1 MSKSIKIAPSGSLK
15 LLAHLG
21 AIVTISCWGASFVS
35 TKVLMEQGGFSP
47 VEMFVYRFACAY
59 VLMLLLTCNKRLL
72 SKSWKDEFSFM
83 VCGICAGSLYF
94 ITENYALR
102 HTTASNVSLLASI
115 SPIFTTLLMGVFYKM
130 KVKGGVIIGSVIAFI
145 GVGFVVMSGSA
156 DGLEIHPFGD
166 MLALSAAM
174 SWAVYSIVVKRLIPL
189 YNSFFI
195 TRKLFLYGVL
205 TGLPLLLTQQ
215 KTFHIMELLDFSHP
229 EFVLNFGFLVIMCSV
244 VSYLIWNEAMK
255 ALGSVTSNNYLYAQP
270 IVTMIIGVS
279 MLDEPLTA
287 MGVAGCALIIGG
299 LIVSDKLDLSR
310 LRRR

>member
-1 MSKSIKIAPSGSLK
+1 MTGIIKNTPSGSFK

-35 TKVLMEQGGFSP
+35 TKVLMEQGGFTP
-47 VEMFVYRFACAY
+47 IEMFVYRFACAY

-72 SKSWKDEFSFM
+72 ARNWRDELSFV
-83 VCGICAGSLYF
+83 VCGVCAGSLYF

-115 SPIFTTLLMGVFYKM
+115 SPIFTTLLLGLFYKM
-130 KVKGGVIIGSVIAFI
+130 RIKGGVIIGSVIAFV

-156 DGLEIHPFGD
+156 EGLEIHPLGD
-166 MLALSAAM
+166 MLALSAAL
-174 SWAVYSIVVKRLIPL
+174 SWGVYSIVVKRLIPL

-205 TGLPLLLTQQ
+205 TGLPLLLAQPEPY
-215 KTFHIMELLDFSHP
+215 HLAELFDISHP
-229 EFVLNFGFLVIMCSV
+229 EYVSNFAFLVIMCSV

-255 ALGSVTSNNYLYAQP
+255 ALGSVTANNYLYGQP
-270 IVTMIIGVS
+270 IVTMVIGVAA
-279 MLDEPLTA
+279 LGEPLTV
-287 MGVAGCALIIGG
+287 MGCVGCALIIGG
-299 LIVSDKLDLSR
+299 LVASDKLDLSR
-310 LRRR
+310 LRRG

>member
-174 SWAVYSIVVKRLIPL
+174 SWAEYFEEVQI
-189 YNSFFI
+189 
-195 TRKLFLYGVL
+195 
-205 TGLPLLLTQQ
+205 
-215 KTFHIMELLDFSHP
+215 
-229 EFVLNFGFLVIMCSV
+229 
-244 VSYLIWNEAMK
+244 
-255 ALGSVTSNNYLYAQP
+255 
-270 IVTMIIGVS
+270 
-279 MLDEPLTA
+279 
-287 MGVAGCALIIGG
+287 
-299 LIVSDKLDLSR
+299 
-310 LRRR
+310 